1 MLGDLLNSVGVT
13 VAAAVIVFYPEAW
26 WCDPLCT
33 FLFSAITFVTTV
45 QTVRACLITFL
56 EGTPESIDT
65 DEIKE
70 KLEKVQFV

>member
-13 VAAAVIVFYPEAW
+13 IAAGFIIVWPEAW

-45 QTVRACLITFL
+45 QTFRCCIATFL
-56 EGTPESIDT
+56 EATPEHIDVE
-65 DEIKE
+65 EIKVD
-70 KLEKVQFV
+70 LEKI